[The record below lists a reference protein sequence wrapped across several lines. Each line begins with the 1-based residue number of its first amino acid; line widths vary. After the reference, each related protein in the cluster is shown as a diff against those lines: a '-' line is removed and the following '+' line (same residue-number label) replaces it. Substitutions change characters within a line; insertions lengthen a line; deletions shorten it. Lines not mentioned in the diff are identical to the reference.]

1 MTTILVPTSGTQTD
15 IGVFATA
22 LALAQPLR
30 AHMQFYH
37 LRLTS
42 REAAERSAHVDF
54 RGGAGVGAA
63 LDHLER
69 RDEALS
75 SSAARAFLDFCE
87 RRQIPLLDSPAAAR
101 GELSAQWL
109 EETNDSEDRLMFHAR
124 HSDLTVLGRRHNTDL
139 MPPNLI
145 ESLLVGSGRPVIVVP
160 DSPTGTSMR
169 TIVVGWKETGEC
181 ARALT
186 AAMPLLVKAQRV
198 FLVTAEETLSSDSR
212 GLDHLV
218 RQLAWNG
225 VAAEARTLCESIDPV
240 ARQLTEVAAEVQAD
254 LLVVGGFGHSL
265 VREHMLGGVTR
276 DLLEDAKLPVLMM
289 H

>member
-1 MTTILVPTSGTQTD
+1 MTTILVPTSGSQTD

-37 LRLTS
+37 LRLTPS
-42 REAAERSAHVDF
+42 EAAVRSPHVDF
-54 RGGAGVGAA
+54 CVGAGITAT
-63 LDHLER
+63 LDRLER
-69 RDEALS
+69 RDKALS

-87 RRQIPLLDSPAAAR
+87 RRQVPMLDSPGGAR
-101 GELSAQWL
+101 ELSAQWL

-139 MPPNLI
+139 MPANLI
-145 ESLLVGSGRPVIVVP
+145 ESLLINSGRPVVVAP
-160 DSPTGTSMR
+160 DSAIEGSIR

-198 FLVTAEETLSSDSR
+198 VLFTAGETGSPVSGDVN
-212 GLDHLV
+212 HLA

-225 VAAEARTLCESIDPV
+225 VAAEPRILCESKDPV
-240 ARQLTEVAAEVQAD
+240 AQQLTEAAAEARAD

-265 VREHMLGGVTR
+265 LREHVLGGVTR
-276 DLLEDAKLPVLMM
+276 DLLESAKLPVFMV